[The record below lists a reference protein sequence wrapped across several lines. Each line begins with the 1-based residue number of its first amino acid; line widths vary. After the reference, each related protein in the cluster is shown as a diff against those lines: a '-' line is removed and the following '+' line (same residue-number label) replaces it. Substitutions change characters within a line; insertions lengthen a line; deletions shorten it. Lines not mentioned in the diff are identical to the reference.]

1 MESEILTPDEL
12 VALTG
17 HKQPKAQKEWLDNNG
32 IHYLVNGK
40 HRPVVGRHHARE
52 VLRGCES
59 EENHQHATSE
69 QDTKAHRFSYRG
81 LNK

>member
-1 MESEILTPDEL
+1 MENELLTPDEL

-40 HRPVVGRHHARE
+40 HRPVVGRYHARD
-52 VLRGCES
+52 VLMGHTEQ
-59 EENHQHATSE
+59 EHDHHATSAPRP
-69 QDTKAHRFSYRG
+69 KAHNFSFSG
-81 LNK
+81 VNK

>member
-1 MESEILTPDEL
+1 MENEFLTVDEL

-32 IHYLVNGK
+32 VNYMVNGK
-40 HRPVVGRHHARE
+40 HRPVVGRYHIRE
-52 VLRGCES
+52 VLMGDS
-59 EENHQHATSE
+59 ETEKPQHATSE
-69 QDTKAHRFSYRG
+69 LDPKAHRFSYRG